1 MTETGSSS
9 ASGTPRGET
18 DTSMSTEPPVP
29 TPDAGPSTAT
39 TTSSTSFKPKK
50 PKFGGI
56 EQVGSESWAVWTGG
70 KPKTDFS
77 ELEDTSPSEIQP
89 NQYRATSVSKQAKS
103 QSYRRQGLDPKF
115 SKGDDLLL
123 FQTNVMSHLED
134 HGLDTITYIADPT
147 DPTKNVS
154 IVHHYGKFTRESARM
169 DEPQVRV
176 LASL

>member
-1 MTETGSSS
+1 MTETESSS

-29 TPDAGPSTAT
+29 TPDAGPPTAT

-56 EQVGSESWAVWTGG
+56 EQVGTDSWAIWTGG

-89 NQYRATSVSKQAKS
+89 NQYRATSVSTLPS
-103 QSYRRQGLDPKF
+103 SLDKCRGMLRMDWWE
-115 SKGDDLLL
+115 S
-123 FQTNVMSHLED
+123 
-134 HGLDTITYIADPT
+134 
-147 DPTKNVS
+147 
-154 IVHHYGKFTRESARM
+154 HHYEDGKTDAFRKIYSNCWSERSFRSLESTKQIC
-169 DEPQVRV
+169 PTQ
-176 LASL
+176 